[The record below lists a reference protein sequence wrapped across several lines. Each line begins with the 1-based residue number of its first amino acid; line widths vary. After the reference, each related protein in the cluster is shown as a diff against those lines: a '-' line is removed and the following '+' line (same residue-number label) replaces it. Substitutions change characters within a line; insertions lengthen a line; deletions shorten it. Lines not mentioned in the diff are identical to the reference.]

1 MLTRRN
7 FTFGLFWYFVY
18 AVLIF
23 GSSAL
28 QRPHHDA
35 KKFSRT
41 TLPWSSFG
49 SYGLPSTVVSFSAG
63 RGRLT
68 RLFNAAAL
76 RASRRRVSSSVT
88 PGTNGFPAAALSPAR
103 RHPPL
108 EGRG

>member
-63 RGRLT
+63 RGRLA
-68 RLFNAAAL
+68 RPLNAPAPRAA
-76 RASRRRVSSSVT
+76 RRRVSSSGT
-88 PGTNGFPAAALSPAR
+88 PVPHGLAA
-103 RHPPL
+103 PPVPPP
-108 EGRG
+108 